1 MLQTRV
7 ALAPYDRDLID
18 KPGFVEEFLQVAAA
32 LQTQVARDLSD
43 LWGVS
48 AVVAAFMALEQVPA
62 GYLPLAIVKAKLPL
76 NRTGFH
82 FNDGGRPGALVEYG
96 DGWAVGASHELLEM
110 LCDPSG
116 FATRPGPSIEHP
128 DEYVEYVMEVS
139 DPCEDSTYEI
149 DGIDVSDFVT
159 PSYYDPPGS
168 KASRYSFTGRINR
181 PLQLLAGGY
190 ITWFTPPPDD
200 GVHQAAAPKGKDA
213 QPAIADR
220 DTLEFARLG
229 DVPSLFSRQMLD
241 ADAQSKAERK
251 KKKRRKHVPYAPSAP
266 AQRYGATLR
275 IEIERLLASMAPSPS
290 ADAALKLVKRLGD
303 PTDAF
308 RRAFAQ
314 NPAKELKKLGLNAPA
329 GLTPPLNLPTAARYR
344 EVANAMEKGVF
355 GHDFTQ
361 PGAILYLAK
370 LA

>member
-1 MLQTRV
+1 
-7 ALAPYDRDLID
+7 
-18 KPGFVEEFLQVAAA
+18 
-32 LQTQVARDLSD
+32 
-43 LWGVS
+43 
-48 AVVAAFMALEQVPA
+48 
-62 GYLPLAIVKAKLPL
+62 
-76 NRTGFH
+76 
-82 FNDGGRPGALVEYG
+82 
-96 DGWAVGASHELLEM
+96 
-110 LCDPSG
+110 
-116 FATRPGPSIEHP
+116 
-128 DEYVEYVMEVS
+128 
-139 DPCEDSTYEI
+139 
-149 DGIDVSDFVT
+149 
-159 PSYYDPPGS
+159 
-168 KASRYSFTGRINR
+168 
-181 PLQLLAGGY
+181 
-190 ITWFTPPPDD
+190 
-200 GVHQAAAPKGKDA
+200 
-213 QPAIADR
+213 
-220 DTLEFARLG
+220 
-229 DVPSLFSRQMLD
+229 MLD